1 MNILESIR
9 FAISAIWANKL
20 RSLLTMLGIIIGVF
34 SVITL
39 ISIGD
44 GVQSEFSSAV
54 DSFGGNLVAVISGDI
69 EKGGMGAESFL
80 TMSSLT
86 MDDVKAI
93 ESVENVNAA
102 APLMLVPGAVT
113 PPDKDPYLPMVV
125 ATNNQMDE
133 VVDIKVIEGRYIS
146 EEDLANKSRVML
158 VGRDAAKQDFEGLAI
173 GQKVTILEEKF
184 EVVGI
189 IETDLEFLGG
199 GSGKENNFLSNQLPN
214 LHEAYMMPITTA
226 EDILEAL
233 NIFRIMIDFK
243 TTEAVPAGVEQIREV
258 MLNQHKGIK
267 DFSVLTTEDMLDL
280 FDKFFGILTSAVVG
294 IAAISLIVGGIGIMN
309 IMLVSVTERTREIGI
324 RKALG
329 ASGANI
335 LFQFLVESGVLSLI
349 GGFLG
354 VVLSFTVTQ
363 IITQYAGIPTLITPK
378 ALILSVGVSMG
389 VGIIFG
395 LMPASK
401 AARKN
406 PIDALRYE

>member
-9 FAISAIWANKL
+9 FAFAAIWANKL

-39 ISIGD
+39 VSIGS
-44 GVQSEFSSAV
+44 GVQNEFAGAV
-54 DSFGGNLVAVISGDI
+54 DSFGGNMVAVISGDI
-69 EKGGMGAESFL
+69 EAGGMGAESFM

-86 MDDVKAI
+86 IRDVEAI
-93 ESVENVNAA
+93 ESVENVSAA
-102 APLMLVPGAVT
+102 APLMLVPSAIT
-113 PPDKDPYLPMVV
+113 PPDKQPYLPMVI
-125 ATNNQMDE
+125 ATTDKMSRIM
-133 VVDIKVIEGRYIS
+133 DIKVTEGRHLQP
-146 EEDLANKSRVML
+146 EDLDNKARVIL
-158 VGRDAAKQDFEGLAI
+158 VGRDAASQDFTGSPI
-173 GQKVTILEEKF
+173 GQKVTVLEEEF
-184 EVVGI
+184 EVIGV
-189 IETDLEFLGG
+189 IETDMEFLGG
-199 GSGKENNFLSNQLPN
+199 GSEKNDFLSNQLPN
-214 LHEAYMMPITTA
+214 LHEAYVMPITTA
-226 EDILEAL
+226 EDILETL

-243 TTEAVPAGVEQIREV
+243 TTEAVPDGVEQIKTVILE
-258 MLNQHKGIK
+258 QHKGIK
-267 DFSVLTTEDMLDL
+267 DFSVLTTEDLLDL
-280 FDKFFGILTSAVVG
+280 FDQFFGILTSAVVG

-329 ASGANI
+329 ATGGNI

-349 GGFLG
+349 GGFIG
-354 VVLSFTVTQ
+354 VLLSFAVTQ
-363 IITQYAGIPTLITPK
+363 IITQYAGIPTLITAK
-378 ALILSVGVSMG
+378 ALILSVGVSVG

>member
-9 FAISAIWANKL
+9 FAFSAIWANKL

-39 ISIGD
+39 VSIGD
-44 GVQSEFSSAV
+44 GVQNEFASAV
-54 DSFGGNLVAVISGDI
+54 DSFGGNLVAVIAGDI

-86 MDDVKAI
+86 MEDVKVI
-93 ESVENVNAA
+93 ESLEDVNAA

-113 PPDKDPYLPMVV
+113 PPDKEPYLPMVV
-125 ATNNQMDE
+125 ATSNQMKE
-133 VVDIKVIEGRYIS
+133 VVDVKAIEGRYIS
-146 EEDLANKSRVML
+146 EEDLENKSRVIL
-158 VGRDAAKQDFEGLAI
+158 VGRDAAKQDFKGSAV
-173 GQKVTILEEKF
+173 GQKVIVLEEEF

-189 IETDLEFLGG
+189 IETNLEFLGG
-199 GSGKENNFLSNQLPN
+199 GSEEGNNFLNNQLPD
-214 LHEAYMMPITTA
+214 LHKAYMMPITTA

-243 TTEAVPAGVEQIREV
+243 TTEAVPGGVEKIREL
-258 MLNQHKGIK
+258 MLEQHKGIK

-280 FDKFFGILTSAVVG
+280 FNQFFGILTSAVVG

-335 LFQFLVESGVLSLI
+335 LFQFLIESGVLSLI

-354 VVLSFTVTQ
+354 VVLSFAVTQ
-363 IITQYAGIPTLITPK
+363 IINQYAGIPTLITPT
-378 ALILSVGVSMG
+378 ALILSVGVSVG
-389 VGIIFG
+389 VGVIFG
-395 LMPASK
+395 LMPASR